1 MGSRL
6 RECKKKMRW
15 TKLKDGL
22 AVGGKN
28 RLTDKVINKIQNY
41 YGQAIHGNIGDK
53 GRHEKGYL
61 GNI

>member
-1 MGSRL
+1 
-6 RECKKKMRW
+6 MRW

-22 AVGGKN
+22 TVGGKN
-28 RLTDKVINKIQNY
+28 KLTDKVINKIQNY